1 MIQDYLAGELS
12 VHLEDLQE
20 ATPRWDAVQD
30 VTRLRHQ
37 VESGPV
43 SGLATAT
50 RRALTMADGLCWD
63 SLARGDTEAFTRQ
76 ARVCAELHQF
86 GVCARLLADA

>member
-12 VHLEDLQE
+12 VHLGDLAE
-20 ATPRWDAVQD
+20 ATPPWVAVQD
-30 VTRLRHQ
+30 VIRLRHQ

-50 RRALTMADGLCWD
+50 ERALTMADGLCWD
-63 SLARGDTEAFTRQ
+63 SLTRGDTDTFTRQ
-76 ARVCAELHQF
+76 ARVSAELRQF
-86 GVCARLLADA
+86 GVCARLLAGA